1 MTVEPENTKGERR
14 GSQVPT
20 EKRFFRSERTVLIN
34 NYWYFMSR
42 ESPAEGPFK
51 SKSEADEAV
60 ERYIQLV
67 TSPLFNQGELE
78 RINALSY

>member
-1 MTVEPENTKGERR
+1 MTVESAISEGGSRR
-14 GSQVPT
+14 QQAST
-20 EKRFFRSERTVLIN
+20 EKRFFRSERTVFIN

-51 SKSEADEAV
+51 SKSDVDDAV

-67 TSPLFNQGELE
+67 KSPLFKDGELE